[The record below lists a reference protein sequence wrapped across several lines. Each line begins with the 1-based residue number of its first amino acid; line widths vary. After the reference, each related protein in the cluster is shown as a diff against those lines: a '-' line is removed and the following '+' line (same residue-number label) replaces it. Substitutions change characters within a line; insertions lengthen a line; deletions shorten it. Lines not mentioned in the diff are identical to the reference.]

1 MSMRTSPSFVARV
14 LASAACVAAVLPAQ
28 AQSNLNFLTDTPISY
43 FSKADIASLSKAVLQ
58 VRNDGKDGETVEWK
72 NDGRSTQIDAKLT
85 PATADRDGKTCR
97 EIKTEIEAKGQTM
110 TLRPVY
116 CKTAAGKWQLQKR

>member
-43 FSKADIASLSKAVLQ
+43 FSKADIASLSKAVQQ

-85 PATADRDGKTCR
+85 PATADRDGKT
-97 EIKTEIEAKGQTM
+97 
-110 TLRPVY
+110 
-116 CKTAAGKWQLQKR
+116 